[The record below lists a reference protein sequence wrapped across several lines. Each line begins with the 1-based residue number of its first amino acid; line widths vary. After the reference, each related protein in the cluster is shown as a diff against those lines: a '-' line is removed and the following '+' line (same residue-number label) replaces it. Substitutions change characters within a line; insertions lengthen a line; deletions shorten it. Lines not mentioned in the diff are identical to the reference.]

1 MELAMSE
8 ALKTTLRK
16 LKKLPLET
24 LALALALSAVSVAS
38 LGAQSAPITRRP
50 VRRMVTPAYP
60 ELAKKLNL
68 TGTARIEVTIGSDG
82 VVKHT
87 RVIGGHPVLAAE
99 AERAAEKSTFE
110 PGPAETVEVIEFK
123 F

>member
-1 MELAMSE
+1 MQE
-8 ALKTTLRK
+8 ALKTALRK
-16 LKKLPLET
+16 WKKLPLKT
-24 LALALALSAVSVAS
+24 LALAIAICAVSVAS
-38 LGAQSAPITRRP
+38 LSAQSAPVTRRP
-50 VRRMVTPAYP
+50 VRHMVTPAYP

-68 TGTARIEVTIGSDG
+68 TGTARIEVTIGPDG
-82 VVKHT
+82 TVKHT
-87 RVIGGHPVLAAE
+87 RVLGGHPVLAAE

>member
-1 MELAMSE
+1 MQE
-8 ALKTTLRK
+8 ALKTTVRK
-16 LKKLPLET
+16 LSKLPLEKF
-24 LALALALSAVSVAS
+24 ALALAFCAISAVS
-38 LGAQSAPITRRP
+38 LGAQTQQLTRRP
-50 VRRMVTPAYP
+50 VRHMVTPIYP

-68 TGTARIEVTIGSDG
+68 TGTARIEVTIGPDG

-110 PGPAETVEVIEFK
+110 PAATETVEIIEFK

>member
-1 MELAMSE
+1 MELAMQE

-16 LKKLPLET
+16 RKKLPLET
-24 LALALALSAVSVAS
+24 LALALALCAVSVAP
-38 LGAQSAPITRRP
+38 LGAQSAPVTRRP
-50 VRRMVTPAYP
+50 VRHMVTPAYP

-68 TGTARIEVTIGSDG
+68 TGTARIEVTIGPDG

-87 RVIGGHPVLAAE
+87 RVLGGHPVLAAE

-110 PGPAETVEVIEFK
+110 PAPSETVEVIEFK

>member
-24 LALALALSAVSVAS
+24 LALALALCAVSVAS

-50 VRRMVTPAYP
+50 VRHMVTPAYP

>member
-1 MELAMSE
+1 MQE

-24 LALALALSAVSVAS
+24 LPLALALCAVSAAS
-38 LGAQSAPITRRP
+38 LGAQSTPITRRP
-50 VRRMVTPAYP
+50 VRHLVTPAYP

-68 TGTARIEVTIGSDG
+68 TGTARIEVTIGPDG
-82 VVKHT
+82 TVKHT

-99 AERAAEKSTFE
+99 AEHAAEKSTFE
-110 PGPAETVEVIEFK
+110 PASTETTEVIEFK